1 MNLVQQYID
10 HLAAE
15 VTASAHC
22 ALCVLVDSVEQ
33 AADWQKKQEQPNARL
48 PYAVQ
53 QRISSIA
60 NAILAE
66 DALIKER
73 QNERERLN
81 RDFEANAARLTEL
94 LAHLPEQQEPTD

>member
-1 MNLVQQYID
+1 MLDQNLKIERQ
-10 HLAAE
+10 LAAE
-15 VTASAHC
+15 
-22 ALCVLVDSVEQ
+22 
-33 AADWQKKQEQPNARL
+33 WQKKQERPNARL

-73 QNERERLN
+73 QGERERVN
-81 RDFEANAARLTEL
+81 RDFEANAVRLTEL
-94 LAHLPEQQEPTD
+94 LANIAEERARSLH